1 MCCLAGQG
9 KAKMGFDLNDP
20 NMKYKEQALFH
31 MNGPFNDP
39 DGYKGRK
46 SKKKQKDPKIKYGTV
61 LLSVVAIPVVFMV
74 IVSSLHEPV
83 HLVQNETAH
92 DPTWDEL
99 MTFLKN
105 DDTDRLQ
112 YQDDTFDCSEFAET
126 LHNNAEQAGIRA
138 AYVSIYWHNNNTG
151 HAFNAFQTTDKG
163 LTFVD
168 CTGSRENLKARQT
181 MDKIVYVEEGK
192 TYGGISMYR
201 ADSPDY
207 DFFVRYKNNKDAEDF
222 YEDPRI
228 VEDLNIYWDYDLIET
243 VSYHLH
249 QRNEV
254 MVHLPKSIVT
264 FSDYIRN
271 LKTLDYI
278 PEGFNFTNLK
288 SSVLRTFQSGV

>member
-1 MCCLAGQG
+1 
-9 KAKMGFDLNDP
+9 MGFDLNDP
-20 NMKYKEQALFH
+20 NTKYKEQALFH

-46 SKKKQKDPKIKYGTV
+46 SKKKQKDQKMKYGTV

-74 IVSSLHEPV
+74 ILSFLHEPV

-99 MTFLKN
+99 MTFLKK
-105 DDTDRLQ
+105 DDTDRQQ
-112 YQDDTFDCSEFAET
+112 YQDGVFDCTQFAER
-126 LHNNAEQAGIRA
+126 LYNNAEQAGIRA
-138 AYVSIYWHNNNTG
+138 AFVTIFWCNNSTG
-151 HAFNAFQTTDKG
+151 HALNAFQTTDKG

-168 CTGSRENLKARQT
+168 CTGSKDKLEGRQSR
-181 MDKIVYVEEGK
+181 DDIVYVEEGK
-192 TYGGISMYR
+192 TYGSISIYR
-201 ADSPDY
+201 ASDSDY
-207 DFFVRYKNNKDAEDF
+207 DSFVRYKENKDATGF

-228 VEDLNIYWDYDLIET
+228 VEDLDIYWDYGLDENIG
-243 VSYHLH
+243 YRLH
-249 QRNEV
+249 QRKEAGFP
-254 MVHLPKSIVT
+254 MPKAIVT

-271 LKTLDYI
+271 LKPLDYI

>member
-1 MCCLAGQG
+1 
-9 KAKMGFDLNDP
+9 MGFDLNDP

-99 MTFLKN
+99 MTFLKQ
-105 DDTDRLQ
+105 DDTDRQQ
-112 YQDDTFDCSEFAET
+112 YQDGVFDCTQFAER
-126 LHNNAEQAGIRA
+126 LHNDAEQAGISA
-138 AYVSIYWHNNNTG
+138 AFVTVFWYNNSTG
-151 HAFNAFQTTDKG
+151 HALNAFQTTDKG

-168 CTGSRENLKARQT
+168 CTGSREGVEGRQSL
-181 MDKIVYVEEGK
+181 DSIAYVEEGK
-192 TYGGISMYR
+192 KYGLISIYR
-201 ADSPDY
+201 ASSPDY
-207 DFFVRYKNNKDAEDF
+207 ESFETYKNNKDSAGVF
-222 YEDPRI
+222 
-228 VEDLNIYWDYDLIET
+228 EDLEIIRDVSIYWDYGIDENIG
-243 VSYHLH
+243 YHLH
-249 QRNEV
+249 QRKAE
-254 MVHLPKSIVT
+254 MLHLPKPIVT
-264 FSDYIRN
+264 FSNYIRN